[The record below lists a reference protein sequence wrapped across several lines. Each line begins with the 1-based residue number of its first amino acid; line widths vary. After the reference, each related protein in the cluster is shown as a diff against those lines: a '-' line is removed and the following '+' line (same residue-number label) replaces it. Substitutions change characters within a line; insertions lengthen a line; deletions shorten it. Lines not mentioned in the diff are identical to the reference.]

1 MANGLDCNI
10 PMLEVNY
17 NYLNASVMLTRGNIY
32 SIWKVIGRKID
43 ADGDAIGKTNN
54 NPIIDTC
61 EYRVGFY
68 YGEAS

>member
-1 MANGLDCNI
+1 
-10 PMLEVNY
+10 MLEVNY

-32 SIWKVIGRKID
+32 SIWKLIRRKID

-61 EYRVGFY
+61 ESRVGFY
-68 YGEAS
+68 YGEASELT